1 MDAYKEENYTRY
13 CDNLL
18 ERYNKTFAVNETR
31 GCLNILRKP
40 EFSSISTT
48 AFLWSQEPT
57 GEKVQNY
64 KLLGKY
70 KTLHSYGYILFFKP
84 DLCEVL
90 SQLPKKVFENEKIYV
105 NTLPENNRATWNT
118 CGDYHK
124 GVTFVY
130 V

>member
-1 MDAYKEENYTRY
+1 MDTYKEENYTRY
-13 CDNLL
+13 CDDLL
-18 ERYNKTFAVNETR
+18 ERYNKTFVVNETR
-31 GCLNILRKP
+31 GCLNVLEKP

-48 AFLWSQEPT
+48 AFLWSQKPT

-64 KLLGKY
+64 KLLGKF

-90 SQLPKKVFENEKIYV
+90 SQLPKEVFENEKIYV
-105 NTLPENNRATWNT
+105 NTLPENNSPTWNS

-130 V
+130 I